1 MKTHTLRN
9 ANGMEIEVAEYGGI
23 ILSLRVPD
31 RGGRLEDVVL
41 GFDSVDDYVADNRDY
56 LGALIGRYANRIAR
70 GRFNLDGEL
79 YWLKANQGPHH
90 LHGGRKGF
98 DTKTWTAE
106 LRDDGAGAV
115 ALSYTSPAGEE
126 GYPGTLAVRV
136 QYTITDQNRLVIDY
150 HATTDAATPVNLTQ
164 HSYFNLSG
172 DPGTD
177 VLGHVVTL
185 NADRFTPVDDTLIP
199 TGELRS
205 VEGTPLDFRR
215 PTPLGARI
223 DGPDEQLRYG
233 AGYDHNFVLNEGP
246 EDRPRLAARVYD
258 PGSGRVLTVHTTE
271 PGMQLYTGNHLD
283 GVAGK
288 WGESYGPRSAV
299 ALETQHFPDSPNQP
313 NFPSTILRPGEKLRS
328 RTVYSFSTRDE

>member
-1 MKTHTLRN
+1 VKTHTLRN

-164 HSYFNLSG
+164 HSYFNLGGAGSG
-172 DPGTD
+172 PILDHD
-177 VLGHVVTL
+177 LMIV
-185 NADRFTPVDDTLIP
+185 ADSFTPVDETLIP
-199 TGELRS
+199 TGEIRA
-205 VEGTPLDFRR
+205 VEGTPFDFRT
-215 PTPLGARI
+215 PTPIGARI
-223 DGPDEQLRYG
+223 VWFSRKTV
-233 AGYDHNFVLNEGP
+233 ACCSAA
-246 EDRPRLAARVYD
+246 RACATCARATSLAATAMSRFASISSSICWEATPSANSVVTRAC
-258 PGSGRVLTVHTTE
+258 SVSTF
-271 PGMQLYTGNHLD
+271 
-283 GVAGK
+283 
-288 WGESYGPRSAV
+288 RSLAR
-299 ALETQHFPDSPNQP
+299 A
-313 NFPSTILRPGEKLRS
+313 
-328 RTVYSFSTRDE
+328 